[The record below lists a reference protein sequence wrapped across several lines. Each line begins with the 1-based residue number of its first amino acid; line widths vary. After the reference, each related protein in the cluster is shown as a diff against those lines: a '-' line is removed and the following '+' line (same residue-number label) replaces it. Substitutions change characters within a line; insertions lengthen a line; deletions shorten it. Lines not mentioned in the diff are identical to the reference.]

1 LVRDNPWVFSRIP
14 WYGKLLIGLSAIF
27 LIGSIGF
34 YGASITSGH
43 TIDGSSSPSH
53 RERYRWTGGELQL
66 EATDRRD
73 ATTCFISG
81 GGGQRTVHLVGT
93 KETGT
98 HRQNLGFTG
107 DATVTCTRSVN
118 AYTGSSV
125 GRRDYSRSSA
135 FRGTAVALI
144 VVPLILIG
152 VVKVLRVAARG

>member
-1 LVRDNPWVFSRIP
+1 LVRDNPWVFRRVP
-14 WYGKLLIGLSAIF
+14 WYGKVLVGLSAIF

-53 RERYRWTGGELQL
+53 REHYRWTGGELQL
-66 EATDRRD
+66 EATERRD

-81 GGGQRTVHLVGT
+81 GGQRTVQLAGT
-93 KETGT
+93 KESGT
-98 HRQNLGFTG
+98 HRQNLSFTG
-107 DATVTCTRSVN
+107 DATVTCTRSVT
-118 AYTGSSV
+118 AYTGASV
-125 GRRDYSRSSA
+125 GRRDYSRSDA

-152 VVKVLRVAARG
+152 VIKVLRVAARG

>member
-1 LVRDNPWVFSRIP
+1 LVRNNPWVFRRIP
-14 WYGKLLIGLSAIF
+14 WYGKLLISLSAIF

-53 RERYRWTGGELQL
+53 REHYRWTGGKLQL
-66 EATDRRD
+66 ESTERRD
-73 ATTCFISG
+73 TTTCFISDG
-81 GGGQRTVHLVGT
+81 RTVQLAGT
-93 KETGT
+93 KEAGT
-98 HRQNLGFTG
+98 HRQNLSFNG

-125 GRRDYSRSSA
+125 TRRDYSRSSA

-152 VVKVLRVAARG
+152 VIKVLRVAARG